1 MIDHVLLNVRD
12 YETSRK
18 FYEEA
23 LGPLGYRLVAELEGP
38 GCILAA
44 DDGSMLG
51 LRVGEPSAPVHVA
64 FSSGDRKTVDSVHA
78 SGSEPEEAT
87 TARPESE
94 SRSTRTT
101 TRRSSATRRATTSR
115 PSVKRRSSHRPS
127 HVVDIGRASLPVPAA
142 TGGFH
147 IPAPSGTERAP
158 AMTTSPLAT
167 ARMQTIRWRLN
178 PQRPKRS
185 ADGQR

>member
-64 FSSGDRKTVDSVHA
+64 FSSGDRKTVDSFHA
-78 SGSEPEEAT
+78 SGLGAGGSDNGPPGIREQIHANYYAAFVRDPEGNNIEAVCQ
-87 TARPESE
+87 APE
-94 SRSTRTT
+94 
-101 TRRSSATRRATTSR
+101 
-115 PSVKRRSSHRPS
+115 
-127 HVVDIGRASLPVPAA
+127 
-142 TGGFH
+142 
-147 IPAPSGTERAP
+147 
-158 AMTTSPLAT
+158 
-167 ARMQTIRWRLN
+167 
-178 PQRPKRS
+178 
-185 ADGQR
+185 